1 MEDQVWSDPQVLQRI
16 ANDYVLVSLYVD
28 DKEPLPESEQYV
40 SAKTGKKIKTV
51 GNKWSDLEI
60 ERYDRN
66 SQPYYVLL
74 DHDEKPL
81 TKARAYD
88 TDIQAYIDFLD
99 QGKAEFAKN
108 NK

>member
-1 MEDQVWSDPQVLQRI
+1 
-16 ANDYVLVSLYVD
+16 VLVSLYVD
-28 DKEPLPESEQYV
+28 DKEPVPESEQYV
-40 SAKTGKKIKTV
+40 SPKTGKKIKTV

-60 ERYDRN
+60 ERYNRN

-88 TDIQAYIDFLD
+88 TDIKAYVSFLEL
-99 QGKAEFAKN
+99 GKTEFQRR